1 MSGVKSLAK
10 SGDVVGL
17 DISTGSIKAAEVN
30 IRKGEPILTN
40 IGLVLVPEDL
50 VRDGEIDDAAAVSEF
65 LKDLWKQ
72 NGFRHRRVILGVSN
86 QKVIVRPLDLPF
98 MDEDE
103 LDSAV
108 KYQVQEFIPIP
119 IDDAIVDYEVV
130 EEYMTGEDER
140 MQTVLLAAAH
150 REMIQSFMDA
160 VTGAGLI
167 AEAIELKAFALAR
180 SLIKKQYQ
188 FLEEEG
194 EGGGS
199 VCLLN
204 IGAGISDI
212 CVVKEGTPR
221 FARMLMRGGDYFT
234 KVLCDN
240 LNITPVEAEEIKW
253 GRSTVEEANK
263 VLQRELR
270 AFVGEIRRS
279 LEYYIS
285 QTQERD
291 LNKVILSG
299 SGSKIINLPLE
310 LNRDLRLPIGIG
322 HPLQNVQ
329 LGKLPYTPEE
339 IAELEASVSVSVGLA
354 LREMEE

>member
-1 MSGVKSLAK
+1 MARSGVA
-10 SGDVVGL
+10 VGL

-30 IRKGEPILTN
+30 VSRGEAVLNN
-40 IGLVLVPEDL
+40 IGLVMLPEGLVSS
-50 VRDGEIDDAAAVSEF
+50 GEIDDQAAVSGF
-65 LKDLWKQ
+65 LRELWKQ
-72 NGFRHRRVILGVSN
+72 NGFRHRKVVLGVSN

-98 MDEDE
+98 MAEDE
-103 LDSAV
+103 LESAV

-130 EEYMTGEDER
+130 DEYMTGEDER

-150 REMIQSFMDA
+150 RGMIQSFVDS
-160 VTGAGLI
+160 VTGAGLMP
-167 AEAIELKAFALAR
+167 EAIELKAFALAR
-180 SLIKKQYQ
+180 SLIKKQYR
-188 FLEEEG
+188 FIEEED

-199 VCLLN
+199 VCLVN
-204 IGAGISDI
+204 IGAGISNI

-234 KVLCDN
+234 KALCDQ
-240 LNITPVEAEEIKW
+240 LSISLPEAEEIKK
-253 GRSTVEEANK
+253 GRSTDEEANK

-291 LNKVILSG
+291 LNKVVLSG
-299 SGSKIINLPLE
+299 SGSKIINLPFE
-310 LNRDLRLPIGIG
+310 LNRDLRLPIELG

-329 LGKLPYTPEE
+329 LGKLHYAPEE
-339 IAELEASVSVSVGLA
+339 LAELEASIAVSVGLA
-354 LREMEE
+354 LRDTEE

>member
-1 MSGVKSLAK
+1 LAK
-10 SGDVVGL
+10 SGVVVGL
-17 DISTGSIKAAEVN
+17 DISTGSIKAAEVD
-30 IRKGEPILTN
+30 IKRGEPTLTN
-40 IGLVLVPEDL
+40 LGLVMLPEGL
-50 VRDGEIDDAAAVSEF
+50 VRDGEIDDPSAVSGF
-65 LKDLWKQ
+65 LKELWKQ
-72 NGFRHRRVILGVSN
+72 NGFRHRKVILGVSN

-108 KYQVQEFIPIP
+108 KYQIQEFIPIP
-119 IDDAIVDYEVV
+119 LDDAIVDYEVV
-130 EEYMTGEDER
+130 DEYMTGEDER

-150 REMIQSFMDA
+150 REMIQLFTDA
-160 VTGAGLI
+160 VTGAGLMP
-167 AEAIELKAFALAR
+167 EAIELKAFALAR

-194 EGGGS
+194 EGSGS

-212 CVVKEGTPR
+212 CIVKEGTPR

-234 KVLCDN
+234 KVLSDE
-240 LNITPVEAEEIKW
+240 LDIAPEEAEDIKL
-253 GRSTVEEANK
+253 GRSTVEEANN

-299 SGSKIINLPLE
+299 SGSKIINLPIE
-310 LNRDLRLPIGIG
+310 LNKDLRLPIGIG

-329 LGKLPYTPEE
+329 LGKLPYSPEE
-339 IAELEASVSVSVGLA
+339 LADLEASISVSVGLA
-354 LREMEE
+354 LRDMEE